1 MDVAL
6 EIATLLA
13 LFLLNGF
20 FAMAEMAVV
29 SSRRM
34 RLQQMAEEGR
44 RGAAQALALAD
55 NPGGFLSAVQVG
67 ITLIGILSGAFGGA
81 TLGVRLG
88 PVLDQVP
95 AIAPHGLQIA
105 VALVVIGI
113 TAVSVIVG
121 ELVPKRMALAHS
133 EAIAVRVARPLQ
145 IIAGITRP
153 FVWLLERSSAGLLR
167 MFGVPERRGKKVT
180 EEEVRLA
187 IAEGTEAGVID
198 EVEQEMI
205 HGVLALADRSV
216 ASIMTPRPDVYWIDL
231 DDEPD
236 AIAREI
242 ADCPFSRLVV
252 ARGSDLGHPLG
263 LVQKKDL
270 VDDLLAGRGL
280 AIERQLREPIYVP
293 ENAQVL
299 RMLEMFRSTPL
310 HVALVVNEYGDFL
323 GLVTLTDVLEAIAG
337 EIPEEHEPQSQDIVR
352 RPDGSWMVDG
362 RAPIDELVDQLG
374 LEKADGDFH
383 TAAGLALERLARIPV
398 EGDTFEI
405 GNWKVEILDMDGKRI
420 DKLLFVPAAGAQA
433 AE

>member
-6 EIATLLA
+6 DLAVLLA

-20 FAMAEMAVV
+20 FAMAELAVF

-34 RLQQMAEEGR
+34 RLQQMAEEGK

-55 NPGGFLSAVQVG
+55 NPGSFLSAVQVG

-95 AIAPHGLQIA
+95 GIAPHGAQVG
-105 VALVVIGI
+105 VALVVIAI

-121 ELVPKRMALAHS
+121 ELVPKRVALS
-133 EAIAVRVARPLQ
+133 SPEAIAVRVARPLQ
-145 IIAGITRP
+145 IVTAISRP
-153 FVWLLERSSAGLLR
+153 FVWLLERSSAGVLRLL
-167 MFGVPERRGKKVT
+167 GIPERRRIKVT
-180 EEEVRLA
+180 EEEVRFA

-198 EVEQEMI
+198 EAEQEMI
-205 HGVLALADRSV
+205 HGVLALADRPV
-216 ASIMTPRPDVYWIDL
+216 AAIMTPRPDVYWIDL
-231 DDEPD
+231 DDD
-236 AIAREI
+236 ADVIAREI

-252 ARGSDLGHPLG
+252 ARGGDLGHPLG
-263 LVQKKDL
+263 IVQKKDL
-270 VDDLLAGRGL
+270 VGDLLAGRGL
-280 AIERQLREPIYVP
+280 QLDKDLREPLYVP

-299 RMLEMFRSTPL
+299 RMLEMFRSVPL
-310 HVALVVNEYGDFL
+310 HVAFVVDEYGDFL

-337 EIPEEHEPQSQDIVR
+337 ELPEEHEVRPENIVR
-352 RPDGSWMVDG
+352 RPDGSWLVDG
-362 RAPIDELVDQLG
+362 RVSIDELVDKLG
-374 LEKADGDFH
+374 LEKVDGDFH

-405 GNWKVEILDMDGKRI
+405 GSWKAEIIDMDGKRI
-420 DKLLFVPAAGAQA
+420 DKLLFMPKAEAAA